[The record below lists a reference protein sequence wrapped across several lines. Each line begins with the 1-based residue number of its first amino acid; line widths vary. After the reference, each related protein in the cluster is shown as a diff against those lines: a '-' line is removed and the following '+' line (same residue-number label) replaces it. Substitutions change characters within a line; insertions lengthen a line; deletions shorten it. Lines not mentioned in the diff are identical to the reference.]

1 MKKDKKAILLF
12 LAIMTVLSCICYFVR
27 IKGGDAAAGMMGI
40 LMFCPAITAIIVRA
54 IFYRKEKILGL
65 CGCKIKYIL
74 IAIAVPVLYLG
85 VTYGLYWIINKS
97 AFIGAF
103 PEGSTPMLLV
113 GIVTSLIGAAG
124 EEIGWRGFLM
134 PRLKEVF
141 NIKAAILITGLIWAM
156 WHFPLII
163 AGLYQSGAP
172 LWYSLPIFTVDVVGI
187 TTVMAFLRFKSG
199 SVLPAIILHA
209 VHNYVDQLIC
219 APLTKADNS
228 AYFVGE
234 TGFITVAAIVIFAV
248 IAFVKLKEK
257 KEASAVTEIHDCEKV
272 NS

>member
-1 MKKDKKAILLF
+1 MKKDSKAILLF
-12 LAIMTVLSCICYFVR
+12 LGIMVVLSTICYFVR
-27 IKGGDAAAGMMGI
+27 IKGGDAAAGMTGI

-74 IAIAVPVLYLG
+74 MAIAVPVLYLG
-85 VTYGLYWIINKS
+85 VTYGLYWIIDGK
-97 AFIGAF
+97 AFTGSL
-103 PEGSTPMLLV
+103 PEGSAPMLLV

-124 EEIGWRGFLM
+124 EEIGWQGFLM

-141 NIKAAILITGLIWAM
+141 NVKAAILITGLIWAL
-156 WHFPLII
+156 WHFPLMI

-172 LWYSLPIFTVDVVGI
+172 LWYSLVMFTIEVVGM

-228 AYFVGE
+228 SYFVGE
-234 TGFITVAAIVIFAV
+234 TGFITVVAVVIFAV
-248 IAFVKLKEK
+248 IALVKLKPTPKRE
-257 KEASAVTEIHDCEKV
+257 TEIIIADK
-272 NS
+272 